1 MINHGRTLLLNID
14 GSTRPDGTYIGE
26 EYIDPLYLNIKLPIS
41 LSRIRGALL
50 GFNSDRATLNYKLNQ
65 LLKMVHSTSLAHY
78 VTDLDHRIT
87 YLDNTD
93 TRLFDPTT
101 YSGIVKLLEGSNT
114 WAINLIGNPSTV
126 RSNGLMFDSWDIE
139 LQTVTS
145 VAVSHRVKDLST
157 AVTSITYTSGLSS
170 IVPLTGTGFTFTIN
184 QGVLS
189 ELPKWSLDIITRP
202 ESTITD
208 IFDLV
213 KKQLDTD
220 ESLFLNEQPYV
231 ELFNTWRASILPVP
245 IRLSAV
251 VIALMYRI
259 EKLRVQGV

>member
-1 MINHGRTLLLNID
+1 ML
-14 GSTRPDGTYIGE
+14 
-26 EYIDPLYLNIKLPIS
+26 
-41 LSRIRGALL
+41 
-50 GFNSDRATLNYKLNQ
+50 
-65 LLKMVHSTSLAHY
+65 
-78 VTDLDHRIT
+78 
-87 YLDNTD
+87 
-93 TRLFDPTT
+93 
-101 YSGIVKLLEGSNT
+101 
-114 WAINLIGNPSTV
+114 NLIGNPSTV